1 MVNFQYLPEGVK
13 ILLKKE
19 GRVLGK
25 QLVKLIMQL
34 LMLTLFPHKVWLI
47 TDLRAELVAA
57 CLRC

>member
-34 LMLTLFPHKVWLI
+34 LMLTLFPHTK
-47 TDLRAELVAA
+47 
-57 CLRC
+57 CGS